1 MHNAP
6 DVRGPTDP
14 HHLSST
20 PQGSARGSVPQ
31 ARSSPEIKPRRRLTP
46 QQVDELTRLKP
57 FLEHMTRQA
66 RMEYLMDD
74 LVQSAVLQLVR
85 AWTNADFVLDRKD
98 GGRAFARKV
107 MRNVIADA
115 ARANDRNLSSPMG
128 DLPDDVTVEPDES
141 EHVLG
146 DRLKSIDKFLR
157 DTLPEKLY
165 EVGRLAIVEG
175 YTQSEIARA
184 LGIDRHTVRRRF
196 DKVRVA
202 LEPHKDTV
210 HDEVLGDVT
219 S

>member
-14 HHLSST
+14 HRLSST
-20 PQGSARGSVPQ
+20 PQGSVPGSVPQ
-31 ARSSPEIKPRRRLTP
+31 ARSSPESKPRRRLTA

-66 RMEYLMDD
+66 HMEYLMDD

-107 MRNVIADA
+107 MRDVIADA

-128 DLPDDVTVEPDES
+128 DLPDEVTVEPDES
-141 EHVLG
+141 EHVRV
-146 DRLKSIDKFLR
+146 DRLKSIDRFLR
-157 DTLPEKLY
+157 DTLPGKLY
-165 EVGRLAIVEG
+165 EVGRLAIIEG

-196 DKVRVA
+196 DKMCEA

-219 S
+219 N

>member
-6 DVRGPTDP
+6 DIRGPADP

-20 PQGSARGSVPQ
+20 PQGSVPRAREL
-31 ARSSPEIKPRRRLTP
+31 PEPKPRRRLTA

-57 FLEHMTRQA
+57 FLENMTRQA

-74 LVQSAVLQLVR
+74 LVQNAALQLIR
-85 AWTNADFVLDRKD
+85 AWTNPDFVLDRQD

-128 DLPDDVTVEPDES
+128 DIPDEAAVEPDEG
-141 EHVLG
+141 EHVRD
-146 DRLKSIDKFLR
+146 DRLKSIGTFLR
-157 DTLPEKLY
+157 DNLPEKLY
-165 EVGRLAIVEG
+165 PVGHLAIIEG
-175 YTQSEIARA
+175 LTQGEIART
-184 LGIDRHTVRRRF
+184 LGIDRHTVGRRLK
-196 DKVRVA
+196 KVGEA
-202 LEPHKDTV
+202 LEPHRATV